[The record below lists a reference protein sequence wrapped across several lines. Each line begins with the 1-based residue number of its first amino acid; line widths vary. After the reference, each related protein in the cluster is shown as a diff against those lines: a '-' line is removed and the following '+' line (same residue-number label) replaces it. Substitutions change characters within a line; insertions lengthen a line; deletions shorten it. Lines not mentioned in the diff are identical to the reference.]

1 MLVINHKDLLNWT
14 ASKERTGEEDSDE
27 FVDLT
32 PEEKDDVYRN
42 SNVHFDDQ
50 LIGLDLADR
59 NQGLLAR
66 AKQYIKN
73 DETQAAGT
81 MRMTIG
87 GRARASTI
95 AKKKRDDSTNGGLFV
110 VSEARAL
117 VNDAQNTARRF
128 SHMASGI
135 GRGGTTAD
143 LEHMAYMHNKEP
155 GNRPISEAELTRR
168 AEAASAAPEES
179 RRETT
184 SSNMAF
190 PEDMST
196 AAENRLSGIG
206 P

>member
-87 GRARASTI
+87 GRARAS
-95 AKKKRDDSTNGGLFV
+95 S
-110 VSEARAL
+110 
-117 VNDAQNTARRF
+117 
-128 SHMASGI
+128 
-135 GRGGTTAD
+135 
-143 LEHMAYMHNKEP
+143 
-155 GNRPISEAELTRR
+155 
-168 AEAASAAPEES
+168 
-179 RRETT
+179 
-184 SSNMAF
+184 
-190 PEDMST
+190 
-196 AAENRLSGIG
+196 
-206 P
+206 